1 MPLSEIIPKRRTLEE
16 AYNAGY
22 DCGKQGPNEGN
33 CHFTLF
39 FSPEMSLAWDQG
51 KFDADSGIPRRELYT

>member
-1 MPLSEIIPKRRTLEE
+1 MRLSQIIPERRNLKE

-22 DCGKQGPNEGN
+22 DCVEQGPNERN
-33 CHFTLF
+33 CHFALF
-39 FSPEMSLAWDQG
+39 SSPEMSRAWDQG